1 MILRLRLPEFSP
13 KWIAAVFGAA
23 GVVLLGVSVSGAYQ
37 RAEKLRSWSRVDARV
52 DGGDVASLSTRGRR
66 EAMYAATLRLRYDFR
81 GKQYV
86 VPATEEVYSSS
97 YAAQARGVQ
106 EATREGSVQL
116 LLDPSQPAAPVLNAG
131 YNPEFFFGS
140 LVTGWIG
147 VVFVSLATLVWRA
160 FRVRPAG
167 ATKGRGS
174 GSVAWLV
181 VFFAVMGVSFI
192 GGGGTAFYF
201 AQRELTAWKP
211 VDARVDSADVVW
223 RSSRSR
229 GSGGAN
235 SGSAPIDLYAAR
247 AWITYVFRDSVYH
260 VPVVRGAYSN
270 DSSSAA
276 AVARAVERAGA
287 ISVRF
292 NPNNPFDVSVGRPGA
307 VRRFWLPALF
317 ILPGIVCLILV
328 WVFGRKKRRRRP
340 RRPRRSAAA
349 AT

>member
-1 MILRLRLPEFSP
+1 MILSFRVPEFSP
-13 KWIAAVFGAA
+13 KWIAAVFGVA
-23 GVVLLGVSVSGAYQ
+23 GVVLLGVSVSGARQ
-37 RAEKLRSWSRVDARV
+37 RVEKLRSWSRVDARV
-52 DGGDVASLSTRGRR
+52 DGGDVVSLSTRGRR
-66 EAMYAATLRLRYDFR
+66 EAMYAARLRLRYDFR
-81 GKQYV
+81 GKQYIL
-86 VPATEEVYSSS
+86 PATEEVYSSS

-106 EATREGSVQL
+106 ETAREGNLRV
-116 LLDPSQPAAPVLNAG
+116 LLDPNQPAVPVLNAG

-147 VVFVSLATLVWRA
+147 VIFVSLATLVWRA
-160 FRVRPAG
+160 FRVRPPG
-167 ATKGRGS
+167 ATKNRAS

-201 AQRELTAWKP
+201 AQREITTWRP

-223 RSSRSR
+223 RSSRSG

-235 SGSAPIDLYAAR
+235 SGSTPIALYAAR
-247 AWITYVFRDSVYH
+247 AWITYGFRDSVYH

-276 AVARAVERAGA
+276 AVAREVQRAGT
-287 ISVRF
+287 IGVRF
-292 NPNNPFDVSVGRPGA
+292 DPNNPFDASVGRPGA

-340 RRPRRSAAA
+340 RRAPGV
-349 AT
+349 